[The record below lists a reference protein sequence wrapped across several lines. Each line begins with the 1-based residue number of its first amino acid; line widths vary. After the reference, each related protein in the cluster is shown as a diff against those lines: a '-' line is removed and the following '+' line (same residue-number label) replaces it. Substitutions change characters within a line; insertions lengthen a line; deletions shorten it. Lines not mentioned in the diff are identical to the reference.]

1 MSSLQMDSLTDD
13 GTSLIQITSAV
24 LDGLYKY
31 AKLQYECGNY
41 QDCLTYLT
49 YYGVL
54 IPNSSEQYLNAL
66 WGKLAAEILIFR
78 WDDALADI
86 SRISDVIESSVRG
99 LLFSTRSTW

>member
-1 MSSLQMDSLTDD
+1 M
-13 GTSLIQITSAV
+13 

-54 IPNSSEQYLNAL
+54 IPNASQQYLNAL

-78 WDDALADI
+78 WEDALADI
-86 SRISDVIESSVRG
+86 ARINDVIDNSVRPAIQPLDTSAARTHTA
-99 LLFSTRSTW
+99 LLPCRPS

>member
-1 MSSLQMDSLTDD
+1 M
-13 GTSLIQITSAV
+13 

-54 IPNSSEQYLNAL
+54 IPNSSQQYLNAL

-78 WDDALADI
+78 WEDALADI
-86 SRISDVIESSVRG
+86 ARINDVIENSVRCRRRSLDDACVVDQSTHLCCAA
-99 LLFSTRSTW
+99 LLLHDDRRS

>member
-1 MSSLQMDSLTDD
+1 M
-13 GTSLIQITSAV
+13 
-24 LDGLYKY
+24 LDGFYKY

-54 IPNSSEQYLNAL
+54 IPNSSQQYLNAL

-78 WDDALADI
+78 WEDALADI
-86 SRISDVIESSVRG
+86 ARINDVIESSVRASRSSSGVRQYGVDVDVLLFDG
-99 LLFSTRSTW
+99 LLRTL

>member
-1 MSSLQMDSLTDD
+1 MGVCDAM
-13 GTSLIQITSAV
+13 QITPVV

-54 IPNSSEQYLNAL
+54 IPNASEQYLNAL

-86 SRISDVIESSVRG
+86 GRIHDVIESSVRFD
-99 LLFSTRSTW
+99 LSPLSSHRAPSY

>member
-1 MSSLQMDSLTDD
+1 M
-13 GTSLIQITSAV
+13 

-54 IPNSSEQYLNAL
+54 IPNASQQYLNAL

-78 WDDALADI
+78 WEDALADI
-86 SRISDVIESSVRG
+86 ARINDVIDNSVRTALQ
-99 LLFSTRSTW
+99 LLRHACTHTALFPCRPS